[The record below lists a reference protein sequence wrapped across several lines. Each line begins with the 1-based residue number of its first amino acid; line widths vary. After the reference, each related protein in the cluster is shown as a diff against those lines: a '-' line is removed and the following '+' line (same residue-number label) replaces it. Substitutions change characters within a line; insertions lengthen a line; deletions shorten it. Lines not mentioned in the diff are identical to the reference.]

1 MTHQH
6 HRRNGTL
13 RNGGVKRAVA
23 GPTETTDL
31 KSTSSDALSNSPP
44 FVVAEAEPS
53 PHKTMIAVQTS
64 LNGNIFMHCP
74 VDMTEDFQVIH
85 FAQLVSL
92 CTRAQQQQPAAL
104 D

>member
-1 MTHQH
+1 
-6 HRRNGTL
+6 
-13 RNGGVKRAVA
+13 
-23 GPTETTDL
+23 
-31 KSTSSDALSNSPP
+31 
-44 FVVAEAEPS
+44 VVAEAEPS

-74 VDMTEDFQVIH
+74 VDMTEDFQVIQ
-85 FAQLVSL
+85 FAQSVSL